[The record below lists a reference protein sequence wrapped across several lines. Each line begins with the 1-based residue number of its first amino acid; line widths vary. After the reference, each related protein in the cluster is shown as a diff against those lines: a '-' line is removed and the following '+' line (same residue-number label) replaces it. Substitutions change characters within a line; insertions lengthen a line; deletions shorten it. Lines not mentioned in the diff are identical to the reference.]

1 MSRGYDMN
9 EQKITEEEMEKLV
22 EGLDDSEKI
31 IKEAAISWDGT
42 NNVVRIPKEVSDFLD
57 INEKNRKNKRM
68 KFEIIEKNEQLTQI
82 ITIIDHEKK

>member
-1 MSRGYDMN
+1 MVVFGEVIASSFIGHDESPILLAAYSF
-9 EQKITEEEMEKLV
+9 
-22 EGLDDSEKI
+22 SE
-31 IKEAAISWDGT
+31 ASMSWDGT